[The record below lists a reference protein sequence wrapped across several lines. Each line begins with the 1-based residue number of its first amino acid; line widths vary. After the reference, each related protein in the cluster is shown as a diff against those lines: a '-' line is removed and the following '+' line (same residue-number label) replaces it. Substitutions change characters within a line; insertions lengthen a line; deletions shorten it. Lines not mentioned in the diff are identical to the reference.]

1 MSVALRNWRCDDHPQ
16 QQQQQLWQPSK
27 SHIQYLV
34 SGPWCIGWEHCTLD
48 SWEWRMEKDDL
59 SQTSTG
65 WSVEYSLHAAILSLT
80 SVSFLVSTS
89 QMNRRVAML
98 LPAKW
103 VLNGSQRE
111 CTEIEKSTG
120 TCYTPR
126 GIYITG
132 KIMSKVL
139 LSVWLN
145 GSSSGKWLWFQQRFP
160 KRHSQSIW
168 GWSTSL
174 IIT

>member
-1 MSVALRNWRCDDHPQ
+1 MITRSSSSSCGSRESHTYSTSFPDHDASSRNTALF
-16 QQQQQLWQPSK
+16 
-27 SHIQYLV
+27 
-34 SGPWCIGWEHCTLD
+34 D

-59 SQTSTG
+59 SQTKTG
-65 WSVEYSLHAAILSLT
+65 WSVEYSLLQAAILSLT

-111 CTEIEKSTG
+111 CTEIEKSNG
-120 TCYTPR
+120 TCYTPC

-145 GSSSGKWLWFQQRFP
+145 GSSSGKWLWFQQRFQ